1 MYLTRTRRQN
11 GPGPGAES
19 GYTLTELAVVMGV
32 FMIFMSFA
40 GPAMFSHLMSAVRTE
55 RRVDLQQSGR
65 AAFRTMEREMRQAKE
80 LYSSVDKPSGKD
92 RISFGTDLNAD
103 GVINDWNAG
112 TLLEQ
117 ITYYVNGPP
126 GDRTLYRGRKWGQG
140 VPLAE
145 NVESIEFTL
154 YGSNPVLDLDANGVV
169 EESELNPPDGTGSW
183 STGELAN
190 VTRVVMVMTVE
201 ESGVT
206 QTYTSDVLL
215 RNKVV
220 G

>member
-1 MYLTRTRRQN
+1 MYRTRTRRQN

-19 GYTLTELAVVMGV
+19 GYTLTELAVVMAV

-40 GPAMFSHLMSAVRTE
+40 GPVMFSHLMGAIRTE
-55 RRVDLQQSGR
+55 RRIDLQQSGR
-65 AAFRTMEREMRQAKE
+65 AALRTMEREMRQAKE

-103 GVINDWNAG
+103 GVINDYSTG

-117 ITYYVNGPP
+117 ITYYVQGT
-126 GDRTLYRGRKWGQG
+126 TLYRGRKQGQG

-145 NVESIEFTL
+145 NVQSIEYTL
-154 YGSNPVLDLDANGVV
+154 YGSNPLFDLDADGVV
-169 EESELNPPDGTGSW
+169 EESELNPPDGLGPWT
-183 STGELAN
+183 TGELAN
-190 VTRVVMVMTVE
+190 VTRVVMVLTVE
-201 ESGVT
+201 DGDVT
-206 QTYTSDVLL
+206 QTYTSEVLL

>member
-1 MYLTRTRRQN
+1 MYRTLTRR
-11 GPGPGAES
+11 PGGRGER
-19 GYTLTELAVVMGV
+19 GYTLTELAVVMAV

-40 GPAMFSHLMSAVRTE
+40 GPVMISHLMSAVRTE
-55 RRVDLQQSGR
+55 RRVDLQQSAR
-65 AAFRTMEREMRQAKE
+65 AALRSMEREMRQAKE
-80 LYSSVDKPSGKD
+80 LYSSADKPSGKD
-92 RISFGTDLNAD
+92 RISFGSDLNGD
-103 GVINDWNAG
+103 GVINPYDAG

-117 ITYYVNGPP
+117 ITYYVQ
-126 GDRTLYRGRKWGQG
+126 GDILYRGRKQGQG

-145 NVESIEFTL
+145 NVQSIDYTM
-154 YGSNPVLDLDANGVV
+154 YGSNPLFDLDSDGVV
-169 EESELNPPDGTGSW
+169 EESELNPPDGLGSW

-190 VTRVVMVMTVE
+190 VTRIEIELTVE
-201 ESGVT
+201 KDGVT

>member
-1 MYLTRTRRQN
+1 MYRTRTRRQN
-11 GPGPGAES
+11 GTGPGTES
-19 GYTLTELAVVMGV
+19 GYSLTELAVVMAV

-40 GPAMFSHLMSAVRTE
+40 GPVMFSHLMSAVRTE

-80 LYSSVDKPSGKD
+80 LYSSFDKPSGKD
-92 RISFGTDLNAD
+92 RISFGVDLNAD
-103 GVINDWNAG
+103 GVINDYSTG

-117 ITYYVNGPP
+117 ITYYIQGS
-126 GDRTLYRGRKWGQG
+126 TLYRGRKQGQG

-145 NVESIEFTL
+145 NVVSIEYTL
-154 YGSNPVLDLDANGVV
+154 FGSNPVLDLDGDGVV
-169 EESELNPPDGTGSW
+169 DESELNPPDGTGPW

>member
-1 MYLTRTRRQN
+1 MYRIRTRRRN
-11 GPGPGAES
+11 ERNES
-19 GYTLTELAVVMGV
+19 GYTLTELAVVMAV

-40 GPAMFSHLMSAVRTE
+40 GPVMFSHLMGAIRTE
-55 RRVDLQQSGR
+55 RRVDLQQSAR
-65 AAFRTMEREMRQAKE
+65 AALRTMEREMRQAGE
-80 LYSSVDKPSGKD
+80 LYSTAEKPSGKN
-92 RISFGTDLNAD
+92 RISFGVDLD
-103 GVINDWNAG
+103 GNGMINDYNAG

-117 ITYYVNGPP
+117 ITYYIQGN
-126 GDRTLYRGRKWGQG
+126 TLYRGRKQGQG

-145 NVESIEFTL
+145 NVVSIQFTL
-154 YGSNPVLDLDANGVV
+154 FGSNPLLDADSDGVV
-169 EESELNPPDGTGSW
+169 EESELNPPDGLGPW

-190 VTRVVMVMTVE
+190 VTRVVVELTVE
-201 ESGVT
+201 ESGVS

>member
-1 MYLTRTRRQN
+1 MYRTLIRR
-11 GPGPGAES
+11 PGGRGER
-19 GYTLTELAVVMGV
+19 GYTLTELAVVMAV

-40 GPAMFSHLMSAVRTE
+40 GPVMISHLMSAVRTE
-55 RRVDLQQSGR
+55 RRVDLQQSAR
-65 AAFRTMEREMRQAKE
+65 AALRSMEREMRQAKE
-80 LYSSVDKPSGKD
+80 LYSSADKPSGKD
-92 RISFGTDLNAD
+92 RISFGSDLNGD
-103 GVINDWNAG
+103 GVINPYDAG

-117 ITYYVNGPP
+117 ITYYVQ
-126 GDRTLYRGRKWGQG
+126 GDILYRGRKQGQG

-145 NVESIEFTL
+145 NVQSIDYTM
-154 YGSNPVLDLDANGVV
+154 YGSNPLFDLDSDGVV
-169 EESELNPPDGTGSW
+169 EESELNPPDGLGSW

-190 VTRVVMVMTVE
+190 VTRIEIELTVE
-201 ESGVT
+201 KDGVT

>member
-1 MYLTRTRRQN
+1 MYRIRTRRQN

-19 GYTLTELAVVMGV
+19 GYTLTELAVVMAV

-40 GPAMFSHLMSAVRTE
+40 GPVMFSHLMAAIRTE

-65 AAFRTMEREMRQAKE
+65 GALRIMEREMRQAKE

-92 RISFGTDLNAD
+92 RISFGSDLNAD
-103 GVINDWNAG
+103 GVINDYSTG

-117 ITYYVNGPP
+117 ITYYVQGEI
-126 GDRTLYRGRKWGQG
+126 LYRGRKQGQG
-140 VPLAE
+140 VPLSE
-145 NVESIEFTL
+145 NVQSIDFTL
-154 YGSNPVLDLDANGVV
+154 YGSNPLFDVDADGVV
-169 EESELNPPDGTGSW
+169 EESELNPPDGLGPW

-190 VTRVVMVMTVE
+190 VTRVVIVLTVE

-206 QTYTSDVLL
+206 QTYTSEVLL

>member
-1 MYLTRTRRQN
+1 MYRTRTRRQN
-11 GPGPGAES
+11 GTGSGTES
-19 GYTLTELAVVMGV
+19 GYTLTELAVVMAV

-40 GPAMFSHLMSAVRTE
+40 GPVMFSHLMSAVRTE

-80 LYSSVDKPSGKD
+80 LYSSFDKPSGKD
-92 RISFGTDLNAD
+92 RISFGVDLNAD
-103 GVINDWNAG
+103 GVINDYSTG

-117 ITYYVNGPP
+117 ITYYIQGT
-126 GDRTLYRGRKWGQG
+126 TLYRGRKQGQG

-145 NVESIEFTL
+145 NVASIDYTM
-154 YGSNPVLDLDANGVV
+154 YGSNPVLDLDADGVV

-183 STGELAN
+183 SNGELAN
-190 VTRVVMVMTVE
+190 VTRVMMVMTVE